1 MDSEQADQ
9 CTMVEETKKKYSRDY
24 LTWTDEMDKVL
35 LDVFVEHHNRGDQ
48 GQNGWKP
55 HVYTAA
61 IKAIRDKCGLHVT
74 KEKICSRMKTFDKH
88 YAMISKILSQ
98 SGFGWDWVN
107 NKLLM
112 DSDDVW
118 NKYVQANPK
127 ATCYKNKE
135 VKNWEA
141 ICTIYSK
148 DHATGEGAM
157 TGAETKAQ
165 PTEPDVVAVEDSPE
179 MPQKRQRTGDAILCM
194 LGDMKCSFQDA
205 LKSLEPLELPKVTP
219 PLEILA
225 ALEKIPEL
233 ARSNMLQAYGKL
245 ILSERLF
252 QALMEL
258 PMDFRKEWL
267 LMLNEKNN
275 I

>member
-1 MDSEQADQ
+1 M
-9 CTMVEETKKKYSRDY
+9 
-24 LTWTDEMDKVL
+24 
-35 LDVFVEHHNRGDQ
+35 
-48 GQNGWKP
+48 
-55 HVYTAA
+55 
-61 IKAIRDKCGLHVT
+61 
-74 KEKICSRMKTFDKH
+74 
-88 YAMISKILSQ
+88 
-98 SGFGWDWVN
+98 
-107 NKLLM
+107 
-112 DSDDVW
+112 
-118 NKYVQANPK
+118 QANPK
-127 ATCYKNKE
+127 AACYKNKE

-141 ICTIYSK
+141 ICTIYTK

-157 TGAETKAQ
+157 TGAETEAQ
-165 PTEPDVVAVEDSPE
+165 PTEPDVVAVEYSPE
-179 MPQKRQRTGDAILCM
+179 MPQKRQRIGDAILCM
-194 LGDMKCSFQDA
+194 LRDMKCSFQDA

-233 ARSNMLQAYGKL
+233 ARSDMLRAYGKL
-245 ILSERLF
+245 IPSERLF

>member
-1 MDSEQADQ
+1 
-9 CTMVEETKKKYSRDY
+9 
-24 LTWTDEMDKVL
+24 MDKVL

-55 HVYTAA
+55 HVYNAA
-61 IKAIRDKCGLHVT
+61 IKAIHDKRGLHVT

-88 YAMISKILSQ
+88 CATISKILSQ

-127 ATCYKNKE
+127 AACYKNKE

-141 ICTIYSK
+141 ILTIYSK
-148 DHATGEGAM
+148 DHATGDGAM
-157 TGAETKAQ
+157 TGAESAAQ
-165 PTEPDVVAVEDSPE
+165 PIELDEVVVEASPE
-179 MPQKRQRTGDAILCM
+179 LPPKRQRTGNAILCM
-194 LGDMKCSFQDA
+194 LGEMKGSFQDA
-205 LKSLEPLELPKVTP
+205 MKSLETLELPKVTP

-225 ALEKIPEL
+225 ALEKIPDL
-233 ARSNMLQAYGKL
+233 ARSDMLRAYGKL

-258 PMDFRKEWL
+258 PMEFRKEWL

-275 I
+275 V